1 MQVHPGTP
9 PVESVLA
16 RVARG
21 DKGAVRETL
30 ASYGALVWSMARRI
44 TPTEAE
50 DAVQEVFVELWKN
63 AHRYD
68 ASLGSEAA
76 FIATIARR
84 RLVDRRRRIVR
95 RDETPASE
103 NVRQM
108 PAPGATPEICAEASI
123 ATRVLMML
131 RPEQRDVLW
140 MATCQGLSH
149 EEIAT
154 RTGMPLGTVKAHA
167 RRGLARIRAA
177 LLGVE
182 EEASR

>member
-1 MQVHPGTP
+1 MQGQASTAQ
-9 PVESVLA
+9 VESVLA

-21 DKGAVRETL
+21 DKSAVREALT
-30 ASYGALVWSMARRI
+30 SYGALVWSMARRL

-50 DAVQEVFVELWKN
+50 DAVQEVFVEIWKN
-63 AHRYD
+63 AHRFD
-68 ASLGSEAA
+68 PSIASEAA
-76 FIATIARR
+76 FIVTITRR
-84 RLVDRRRRIVR
+84 RLLDRRRRIVR
-95 RDETPASE
+95 RGETPASE

-108 PAPGATPEICAEASI
+108 PAPGATPDICAEASI
-123 ATRVLMML
+123 ATRVLETL
-131 RPEQRDVLW
+131 RPEQRDVVL

-149 EEIAT
+149 EEISL